1 MIIAICPKNK
11 LDYWCSG
18 GYIFVFCATFNIVN
32 LCHYRILYFLLK
44 NPGPRSGARNH
55 KGAHAMFTAI
65 LAWLGSKKTFLKVQ
79 SGTGDNLLK
88 EDIREGFV
96 DYCLWSTFRP
106 DCIDIDGELDMA
118 CLDSGMFLF
127 RDYPDA
133 MTALRACYTQAF
145 DDAYDESDVTVLLE
159 E

>member
-1 MIIAICPKNK
+1 
-11 LDYWCSG
+11 
-18 GYIFVFCATFNIVN
+18 
-32 LCHYRILYFLLK
+32 
-44 NPGPRSGARNH
+44 
-55 KGAHAMFTAI
+55 MFSAI
-65 LAWLGSKKTFLKVQ
+65 LAWFKSKKTFLKVQ

-88 EDIREGFV
+88 EDIREGYV

-106 DCIDIDGELDMA
+106 ESIDTDGELDMI

-127 RDYPDA
+127 KGYPDA

-145 DDAYDESDVTVLLE
+145 DDAYDENDVTVLLE

>member
-1 MIIAICPKNK
+1 
-11 LDYWCSG
+11 
-18 GYIFVFCATFNIVN
+18 
-32 LCHYRILYFLLK
+32 
-44 NPGPRSGARNH
+44 
-55 KGAHAMFTAI
+55 MFSAI
-65 LAWLGSKKTFLKVQ
+65 LAWLKSKKTFLRGQ

-88 EDIREGFV
+88 EDIREGYV

-106 DCIDIDGELDMA
+106 DCIDIDDELDMI

-127 RDYPDA
+127 KDYPDA